1 VTKFFSFILA
11 MVLAFSNLNAEAAK
25 RLGGGKSLGQQS
37 GNVTQRE
44 AIKPAAPVT
53 PAAPSQVAAPAKPA
67 APVAAPAPA
76 PAPAKRP
83 WGAMLG
89 GLAAGLGLA
98 WLAHSLGMGE
108 AFGNLM
114 MFALLAMVAVAVI
127 GYFLRSRN
135 SGAGHSNSNPGDL
148 AYQGAGQTPDSPA
161 TMRQYN
167 PEKVGN
173 DASARPWEA
182 QGTHFD
188 ATPEANSHA
197 GGSMIGSAI
206 GASIGGSAPL
216 AEAESTPSSALQ
228 GSQSWGVPAGFD
240 SVNFI
245 EAAKRNFITLQDA
258 WDRADMGSLRAMM
271 TDGMLLEIKTQLA
284 EREANFPG
292 QPNKTEVVKL
302 DAQLLGIEEL
312 AEVYMASVEF
322 NGVIR
327 EEADAAPSPFREV
340 WNMTKPK
347 NGNSGWLVAGVQALQ

>member
-1 VTKFFSFILA
+1 VNKFLSIVFALVLSFGALDA
-11 MVLAFSNLNAEAAK
+11 DAA
-25 RLGGGKSLGQQS
+25 RRMGGGKSMGQQS
-37 GNVTQRE
+37 NNVSQRE
-44 AIKPAAPVT
+44 AVKPAA
-53 PAAPSQVAAPAKPA
+53 PAAPSQAAAAPAKPA
-67 APVAAPAPA
+67 APAAAPAAA
-76 PAPAKRP
+76 PKRP

-108 AFGNLM
+108 AFGNML
-114 MFALLAMVAVAVI
+114 MFALLAMVAVGVI

-135 SGAGHSNSNPGDL
+135 RNAASQQGGL
-148 AYQGAGQTPDSPA
+148 AYQGAGQSAESPA
-161 TMRQYN
+161 TLRQYN

-173 DASARPWEA
+173 DASARPWEGQNTA
-182 QGTHFD
+182 FD
-188 ATPEANSHA
+188 STPEANPQS

-206 GASIGGSAPL
+206 GGSVP
-216 AEAESTPSSALQ
+216 SALQ
-228 GSQSWGVPAGFD
+228 GSQTWGVPEGFD
-240 SVNFI
+240 SENFVS
-245 EAAKRNFITLQDA
+245 AAKKNFITLQDA

-271 TDGMLLEIKTQLA
+271 TDGMLSEIKSQLA

-312 AEVYMASVEF
+312 PDVYMASVEF